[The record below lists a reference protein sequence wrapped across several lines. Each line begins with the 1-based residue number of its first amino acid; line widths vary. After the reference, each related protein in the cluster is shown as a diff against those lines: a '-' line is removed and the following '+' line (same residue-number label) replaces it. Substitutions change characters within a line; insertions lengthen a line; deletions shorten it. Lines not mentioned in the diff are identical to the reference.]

1 MIARTDLRTAKRP
14 TRNDPPVAVYAE
26 FTPLDSPSLA
36 DPGCWLPVY
45 GQLNLPAVC
54 KKQPD

>member
-1 MIARTDLRTAKRP
+1 M
-14 TRNDPPVAVYAE
+14 RNDPPVAVYAE

-45 GQLNLPAVC
+45 GQLNLAAAC
-54 KKQPD
+54 KK